1 MLVEPITTLPFV
13 PSLDECECECEFYF
27 YYYYYYNNHQ
37 SKNQWAEMEFLS
49 HPLVFIDTRN
59 ITNYTWY

>member
-37 SKNQWAEMEFLS
+37 SKINGQKWNFEPSISF
-49 HPLVFIDTRN
+49 
-59 ITNYTWY
+59 Y

>member
-27 YYYYYYNNHQ
+27 IIITIIIIISQ
-37 SKNQWAEMEFLS
+37 KSMG
-49 HPLVFIDTRN
+49 RN
-59 ITNYTWY
+59 GIFEPSISFY

>member
-27 YYYYYYNNHQ
+27 IIITIIIIISQKSMGRNGI
-37 SKNQWAEMEFLS
+37 LS